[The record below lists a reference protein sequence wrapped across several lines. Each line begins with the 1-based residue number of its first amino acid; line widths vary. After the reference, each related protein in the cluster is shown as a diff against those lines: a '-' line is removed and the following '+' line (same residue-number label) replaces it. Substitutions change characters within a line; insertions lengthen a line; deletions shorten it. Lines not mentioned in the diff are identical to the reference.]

1 MAVAH
6 FLTAKKNKDDEYYT
20 LYEDVEKDLRHY
32 VSFFSGKTVYCPCDD
47 YRTSA
52 FVRYFK
58 RNFHILH
65 LKALLASNYNTG
77 SGAYKYKYDGT
88 FEIVYPTPTG
98 DFNSQEIEPMLTH
111 CDIIVTNPPFSKLVE
126 FFNRIMSYQ
135 KDILVMAP
143 LTSVGYRNIFPYIK
157 NDSLRADIKG
167 QRYFD
172 TPSGNGKCFGNIVY
186 LTTLKPE
193 RHTLEL
199 KETYS
204 PEKYPKYDNYD
215 AINVDR
221 CKDIPIDYDGVMGVP
236 ITFLG
241 HYNPEQFEIVGLAQ
255 GSEEVAGEFYNGIVD
270 GIDYDGG
277 RARPYVNN
285 KPIYS
290 RILIRRRNS
299 TLS

>member
-1 MAVAH
+1 MAVGH

-20 LYEDVEKDLRHY
+20 LYEDVEKDMEWYREY
-32 VSFFSGKTVYCPCDD
+32 FSGKTVYCPCDD

-58 RNFHILH
+58 RNFHTLH
-65 LKALLASNYNTG
+65 LKALLASNYNIGT
-77 SGAYKYKYDGT
+77 GAYKYKYDGT

-126 FFNRIMSYQ
+126 FFDRIMPYQ

-143 LTSVGYRNIFPYIK
+143 LTSVEYRDIFPYIK

-204 PEKYPKYDNYD
+204 PEKYPKFDNYD
-215 AINVDR
+215 AINVYR
-221 CKDIPIDYDGVMGVP
+221 SKDIPIDYEGPMGVP
-236 ITFLG
+236 LSFLKWYDPREWEMLDELMKP
-241 HYNPEQFEIVGLAQ
+241 HK
-255 GSEEVAGEFYNGIVD
+255 NGKALFTRFI
-270 GIDYDGG
+270 
-277 RARPYVNN
+277 
-285 KPIYS
+285 
-290 RILIRRRNS
+290 IRRRNS